1 MVRYVTGDVLSSDAF
16 VIAHGV
22 NCKGAFGAG
31 VAYHVARKHPHV
43 KEAYFTKNASE
54 GWKLGDV
61 QFVPI
66 TFTLSSTQVIA
77 NCATQDRYG
86 GPGVHL
92 NYDALE
98 TCMQKV
104 KEFADGRPVA
114 LPRIGAG
121 LAGGD
126 WNRIEA
132 IINRVF
138 GDEADVTVFEL

>member
-1 MVRYVTGDVLSSDAF
+1 MVRYVTGDVLSSDAY
-16 VIAHGV
+16 VIAHGC
-22 NCKGAFGAG
+22 NTRGSFGAG
-31 VAYHVARKHPHV
+31 VAYHVARKYPHV
-43 KEAYFTKNASE
+43 KQAYFTKNASE

-61 QFVPI
+61 QFVNV
-66 TFTLSSTQVIA
+66 SSTQVIA

-92 NYDALE
+92 DYEALE
-98 TCMQKV
+98 TCMKKV

-114 LPRIGAG
+114 LPKIGAG

-126 WNRIEA
+126 WNRIES

-138 GDEADVTVFEL
+138 GDEAGEATVFVI